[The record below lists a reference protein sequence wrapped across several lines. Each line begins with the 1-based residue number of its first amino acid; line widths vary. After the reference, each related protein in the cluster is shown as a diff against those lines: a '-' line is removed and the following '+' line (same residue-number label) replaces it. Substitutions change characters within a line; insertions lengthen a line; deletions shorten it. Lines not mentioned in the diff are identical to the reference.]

1 MFRRSADKKDP
12 SRSIFNAFTKRTLPT
27 AQVQEPATETPRP
40 APSYAHAD
48 KQTGPVD
55 RNAEERDKEDNR
67 MREEEGK
74 NKSDP
79 EQSITSMTIQKK
91 KAVASEIHNGPATY
105 TTLNDTSNYR
115 KFWHLEL
122 DYDLIEVTN
131 TSTNYWT
138 PNAMSMLT
146 ILSESAKFVYDNNTV
161 IKRHQ
166 DYLDYAV
173 VCYYCIIFYIQILR
187 AQQAAGK
194 LRGFDRSFL
203 NRFKDKFKFEELP
216 IASILEPYISSIVSS
231 YPEDSKYDWIVP
243 DYAQDLLSFVRR
255 MDQVFQPVNGGC
267 YIQPLVPHMLRILR
281 TAIGSTQV
289 TAAQANPG
297 EYFDHQDRYTTRLP
311 NDEANIT
318 LFNVNYRVNVARD
331 DDRNALL
338 SACGVS
344 HPFYADLNVLTTVAP
359 RFRRSKFNNYPY
371 GAIAQDNA
379 DVANPN
385 DVTVGLEGF
394 LNMSKSED
402 TDWFYELIRQAT
414 LHSRFFG
421 KVTSLSDI
429 PTTSGNETLVG
440 CKLRQRQDNGRQ
452 WKADTDTSLGKR
464 PASAT
469 VPHWYPEDW
478 SHMYGSFYTTR
489 ASTSREEAL
498 QALSFATQSSMP
510 ITHTAQ
516 DHYGNIVGRVGDA
529 GVFLRGP
536 YWMNKEWTMTLY
548 NNNGGVG
555 KPMFKG
561 WESMIQAK
569 FAQEKPAGY

>member
-1 MFRRSADKKDP
+1 MFRRSAEKKTP
-12 SRSIFNAFTKRTLPT
+12 SRSIFNAFQKRALPT
-27 AQVQEPATETPRP
+27 AQVQEPATETVRT

-55 RNAEERDKEDNR
+55 KTAEDRDKEDER

-79 EQSITSMTIQKK
+79 EQPKTMMILQKK
-91 KAVASEIHNGPATY
+91 TAVASEIHSGPAT
-105 TTLNDTSNYR
+105 TAFLNDTSNYR

-173 VCYYCIIFYIQILR
+173 VCYYSIIFYIQILR

-203 NRFKDKFKFEELP
+203 NRFKDKFNFEGLP
-216 IASILEPYISSIVSS
+216 ISSIMEPVLSCIVST
-231 YPEDSKYDWIVP
+231 YPEDTKYDWIVP
-243 DYAQDLLSFVRR
+243 DYAQDLSSFVRR
-255 MDQVFQPVNGGC
+255 MDSVFQPVNGGC
-267 YIQPLVPHMLRILR
+267 YIQPMVPHMLRILR

-289 TAAQANPG
+289 TAVQTTPSD
-297 EYFDHQDRYTTRLP
+297 YFDAQDRYTTKIP
-311 NDEANIT
+311 NDTTDATI
-318 LFNVNYRVNVARD
+318 FNVAYRLNTVRT

-344 HPFYADLNVLTTVAP
+344 HPFYADLNVLTTVAR

-379 DVANPN
+379 IVANPN
-385 DVTVGLEGF
+385 DVTIGLEGF

-402 TDWFYELIRQAT
+402 TDWFEELIRQAG
-414 LHSRFFG
+414 LHARFFG
-421 KVTSLSDI
+421 RVASLSDI
-429 PTTSGNETLVG
+429 PTTSGNEPLVG

-452 WKADTDTSLGKR
+452 WKPDVNTELGKR
-464 PASAT
+464 PASA
-469 VPHWYPEDW
+469 VQPSWYPDDW
-478 SHMYGSFYTTR
+478 KNMYGSFYTSR

-498 QALSFATQSSMP
+498 QALSFAVQSSMP
-510 ITHTAQ
+510 ITHAAQ
-516 DHYGNIVGRVGDA
+516 ADYGNVAGRVGDE

-536 YWMNKEWTMTLY
+536 YWKNKEWTMTLY
-548 NNNGGVG
+548 DNDGGVG

-569 FAQEKPAGY
+569 FALEKPTGY